1 MNAEDRNSAAP
12 LTDSNEITYI
22 NDSLPAADCGTGA
35 AAIFSGG
42 KGSGAE
48 GESSADRGTEAALF
62 SEDKRLGAARES
74 SADRGTE
81 TAALFSDGCGN
92 GFGDRTFYINSNL
105 FADDCRAEIAS
116 ELHMQR
122 YEYHMPLQVCARR
135 LGVTPLQIEQ
145 LETTYTPQVD
155 FYLAVRM
162 ARLFGCKFRIELE
175 IDQDC
180 LEVSAGEEDGSWQ
193 TENGEENGSREAE
206 NVVAER
212 KEDWRAEGTA
222 ENGGRSSANAG
233 SVGNRDWNG
242 GRAAVDNESW
252 RGGCPDG
259 ADRVPTTRPYILP
272 RSLFHVDNLY
282 SLSYELY
289 EARNLHKM
297 SLSDAAEQSGLTL
310 EEIDALESGIGD
322 INFTQAARLLDLYNR
337 RLDLFPECFPGLP
350 AEYYRAYFKRGSHDQ
365 AV

>member
-180 LEVSAGEEDGSWQ
+180 LEVSAGEEDGS
-193 TENGEENGSREAE
+193 REAE

-222 ENGGRSSANAG
+222 ENGEWSKELPG
-233 SVGNRDWNG
+233 
-242 GRAAVDNESW
+242 
-252 RGGCPDG
+252 G

-350 AEYYRAYFKRGSHDQ
+350 AEYYRAYFKRGCHGQ

>member
-1 MNAEDRNSAAP
+1 MNAEDRNSATP

-22 NDSLPAADCGTGA
+22 NDSLPAADCGMGA
-35 AAIFSGG
+35 AVLFSES
-42 KGSGAE
+42 KGLGAE
-48 GESSADRGTEAALF
+48 GESSADRGMGAAVLF
-62 SEDKRLGAARES
+62 SESKGSGAEGES
-74 SADRGTE
+74 SD
-81 TAALFSDGCGN
+81 DCGN

-122 YEYHMPLQVCARR
+122 YEYHMPLQDCARR

-193 TENGEENGSREAE
+193 TENG
-206 NVVAER
+206 VAEDGYLND
-212 KEDWRAEGTA
+212 ERAGGA
-222 ENGGRSSANAG
+222 E
-233 SVGNRDWNG
+233 NRDWNG
-242 GRAAVDNESW
+242 GRAGSAEDDEWSNE
-252 RGGCPDG
+252 RTGG

-297 SLSDAAEQSGLTL
+297 SLSDASEQSGLTL

-350 AEYYRAYFKRGSHDQ
+350 AEYYRAYFKRGSHGQ